1 MQQNRDRQK
10 KDLEE
15 KSTFLANVSHE
26 IRTPMNGIIGM
37 TELALQTD
45 LNEEQR
51 EYLNII
57 KMSADS
63 LLEIINDI
71 LDFSKINSGKMSIE
85 ETPFS
90 PEKVIDQI
98 ILFFK
103 PQIERNGL
111 EFKVKKASLPESV
124 IGDPLR
130 FKQILMNLLGNAMKF
145 TKSGHILLDVK
156 TEPAEKGF
164 HQIIVSVED
173 TGIGIAREK
182 QDQLF
187 EAFSQE
193 DSSTTRNFGGT
204 GLGLAISTSLVNMMG
219 GKLTVKSEKEK
230 GSIFTFNLLFKARE
244 TKLFQNDQDRS
255 VKENEKTSQPDW
267 ENLTVLVAED
277 NRVNRIL
284 ACRLLKTKKCTILEA
299 ENGMEAVLLW
309 EKRNPHI
316 ILMDMHM
323 PIMDGFEAF
332 DKIREKEKKK
342 GKALTPIIA
351 LTAMASGEDQEEI
364 EAAGFNDYLSKPFAP
379 EEFFAKISAL
389 L

>member
-332 DKIREKEKKK
+332 DKIREKEKEK